1 MGSFLCWTLVWLD
14 ASPGLD
20 GSKAVVV
27 EDAMGVIR
35 GVERLLP
42 GLRLCSVG
50 VGQVMYFQGLL
61 PREYGTPARV

>member
-14 ASPGLD
+14 ASLGLG

-27 EDAMGVIR
+27 EDAMWVIR

-42 GLRLCSVG
+42 GLRLCCVG
-50 VGQVMYFQGLL
+50 VGHAMYLQGLL
-61 PREYGTPARV
+61 PREYGTPACE